1 MQKKKKKKNKTKL
14 RTSQISLA
22 NQVEDKPM
30 QIRKKDNDRVT
41 KL

>member
-1 MQKKKKKKNKTKL
+1 MQKKKKKKKI